1 VADQGIK
8 KAIIK
13 KEDLPAFNGEL
24 QNYLVRYRVVSEDK
38 NRSSHWSQYY
48 EVDVIPEIDRDR
60 VIDGVLTPEPWISH
74 SLVLS
79 ENKQI
84 INVVW
89 TPPTNLKSDFDLYV
103 KWGENDFKYL
113 ASIQTSSYTVQT
125 LTGYSTVEFALQ
137 VPTFPKKRFTKATL
151 FESDPLSLVV

>member
-1 VADQGIK
+1 MADQGIK

-103 KWGENDFKYL
+103 KWGSDDFKYL

-125 LTGYSTVEFALQ
+125 LTGYSTVKFALQ

-151 FESDPLSLVV
+151 FESDPMSLVV

>member
-60 VIDGVLTPEPWISH
+60 VINGVPAPEPWISH

>member
-1 VADQGIK
+1 MADQGIK

-38 NRSSHWSQYY
+38 NRASHWSQYY

-60 VIDGVLTPEPWISH
+60 VVDGVLTPEPWISH

-89 TPPTNLKSDFDLYV
+89 TPPANLKSDFDLYV
-103 KWGENDFKYL
+103 KWGADDFKYL

-151 FESDPLSLVV
+151 FESNPLSLVV

>member
-103 KWGENDFKYL
+103 KWGSDDFKYL

-125 LTGYSTVEFALQ
+125 LTGYSTVKFALQ

-151 FESDPLSLVV
+151 FESDPMSLVV

>member
-13 KEDLPAFNGEL
+13 KEDLPALNGEL

-103 KWGENDFKYL
+103 KWGSDDFKYL

-151 FESDPLSLVV
+151 FESEPMSLVV

>member
-1 VADQGIK
+1 MADQGIK

-38 NRSSHWSQYY
+38 NRASHWSQYY
-48 EVDVIPEIDRDR
+48 EVEVVPEIDRTS
-60 VIDGVLTPEPWISH
+60 IPPEPWISH

-103 KWGENDFKYL
+103 KWGADDFKYL

-125 LTGYSTVEFALQ
+125 LTGYSTVMFALQ

>member
-1 VADQGIK
+1 MADQGIK

-13 KEDLPAFNGEL
+13 KEDLPALNGEL

-103 KWGENDFKYL
+103 KWGSDDFKYL

-151 FESDPLSLVV
+151 FESEPMSLVV

>member
-1 VADQGIK
+1 MADQGIK
-8 KAIIK
+8 KATVTK
-13 KEDLPAFNGEL
+13 ADLPSFNGKT
-24 QNYLVRYRVVSEDK
+24 NKYSVRYRIVSNDK
-38 NRSSHWSQYY
+38 NRYSQWSPYY
-48 EVDVIPEIDRDR
+48 GINVIPEIDRTS
-60 VIDGVLTPEPWISH
+60 VPPEPWISH
-74 SLVLS
+74 SVALS

-103 KWGENDFKYL
+103 KWGADDFKYL

-125 LTGYSTVEFALQ
+125 LSGYSTVQFALQ

-151 FESDPLSLVV
+151 FESDPTSLVV